1 MTDPYRNRY
10 HVAVIGA
17 GIGGLSAARTL
28 AGQGLDIL
36 LIDENP
42 HMGGQF
48 LRQPVR
54 PDRRIIPC
62 TGHVK
67 EHVRKYVKE
76 HVKRHGTRER
86 LFDRILQDPMVQAGT
101 GLAKAVSTPGSG
113 VDILYPAQ
121 VLGIFPDRRIWIMA
135 GPAPGPAIEPAA
147 RLMEIR
153 AEILVFAT
161 GAREQYLPFKGWT
174 LPGVMSLGAAQIL
187 MKSHRV
193 LPGRSTAIA
202 GTSPLM
208 MALAND
214 LLRYRGHVA
223 ALADGHSFLWKL
235 GQLPFFFRHF
245 SKLFQGTQY
254 AARLLKHRVP
264 VLHGYHIKETRG
276 RKRLSGTVFARTG
289 PDGRFLPGTERFWP
303 VDALAVGHGF
313 VPNIAL
319 PVQAGCRVI
328 HDPAL
333 GGWAAA
339 VTADMETSVTGIYA
353 VGETAGIGGAEQSLV
368 QGEMAGMAIL
378 EHLGAV
384 HPRQRRWD
392 RWVKTRHRLYQR
404 AEECRSYGALLNRI
418 CRVPSAAYGLIPD
431 DTVICRCENITMHT
445 IRQAVRNGFTS
456 WGSLKKATRCGMGRC
471 QARICGPVIEKIL
484 KALTGT
490 EPETIGPPV
499 SRAPVKNLP
508 VQLLVPA
515 AENTDNPPGQDN
527 HP

>member
-1 MTDPYRNRY
+1 MTERFRNTY

-17 GIGGLSAARTL
+17 GIGGLSAASTL
-28 AGQGLDIL
+28 AGQGLNIV

-48 LRQPVR
+48 LRQPFR
-54 PDRRIIPC
+54 PDRRD
-62 TGHVK
+62 TGSAAPGC
-67 EHVRKYVKE
+67 RSP
-76 HVKRHGTRER
+76 
-86 LFDRILQDPMVQAGT
+86 LLDRILMDPMVRAGT
-101 GLAKAVSTPGSG
+101 GLAGAVSVPGSG
-113 VDILYPAQ
+113 VDILHPAQ

-135 GPAPGPAIEPAA
+135 GPAAGPALGQTA
-147 RLMEIR
+147 RLMEIQ
-153 AEILVFAT
+153 AEILVLAT

-193 LPGRSTAIA
+193 LPGACTAIA

-208 MALAND
+208 MALAHD
-214 LLRYRGHVA
+214 LLTHRGHVV
-223 ALADGHSFLWKL
+223 ALADGHSLLWKL
-235 GQLPFFFRHF
+235 AQLPFFTRHG
-245 SKLFQGTQY
+245 SKLVQGARY
-254 AARLLKHRVP
+254 AARLLRHRIP
-264 VLHGYHIKETRG
+264 VLHGQHVKEALGQERV
-276 RKRLSGTVFARTG
+276 SGAVFARTG
-289 PDGRFLPGTERFWP
+289 PDGRFLQGTEKFRQ
-303 VDALAVGHGF
+303 VDSLAVGHGF
-313 VPNIAL
+313 VPNIEL

-328 HDPAL
+328 HDPDL

-368 QGEMAGMAIL
+368 QGELAGMAIL
-378 EHLGAV
+378 EHLGCI
-384 HPRQRRWD
+384 HPRQRRWA
-392 RWVKTRHRLYQR
+392 RWVKTRHRLFQR

-445 IRQAVRNGFTS
+445 IKQAVRNGFTS
-456 WGSLKKATRCGMGRC
+456 WSSLKKATRCGMGRC
-471 QARICGPVIEKIL
+471 QARICGPVIQQIL

-499 SRAPVKNLP
+499 SRAPIKNLP
-508 VQLLVPA
+508 VRLLIPSS
-515 AENTDNPPGQDN
+515 EHPDNPPELEK
-527 HP
+527 HL